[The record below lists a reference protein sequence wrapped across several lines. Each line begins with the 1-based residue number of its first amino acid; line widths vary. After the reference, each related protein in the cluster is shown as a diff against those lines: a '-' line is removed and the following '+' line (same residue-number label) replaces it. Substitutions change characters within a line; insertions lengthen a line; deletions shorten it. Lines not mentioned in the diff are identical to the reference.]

1 MFLIILSKYKDK
13 YLGIAIIFI
22 ISQNLASFY
31 LFIVF
36 FIPRCLIS
44 LLFISLHVYIQIKK
58 KDFFVDKI
66 RLTFN
71 IYSMKHLLEFAQ
83 YAPRKF
89 DPAKIEV
96 IGKFEKGKLV
106 EELFKTTAGTI
117 SEIGRK
123 SILLTNKWYEP
134 FGYKF
139 DLDSVKKDLSA
150 DGVVISNEHLMK
162 MANNRTVFYHICKS
176 EKISNSADFLVF
188 MLDPLNLQKYYHWT
202 GTGFREVHDILKN
215 ASNKG
220 EAGEKAAFGFY
231 KWLMKQNGKTINI
244 LPPTLRED
252 IAGIDG
258 KFYLD
263 GELKTIQV
271 KPYETFV
278 IEGRIG
284 KATCNGSLSMN
295 TDILILYKSRGMKA
309 VKDKAYSMPD
319 FSFIISEAPVVI
331 EKNQFIL
338 TNWQAKGE
346 KVV

>member
-1 MFLIILSKYKDK
+1 
-13 YLGIAIIFI
+13 
-22 ISQNLASFY
+22 
-31 LFIVF
+31 
-36 FIPRCLIS
+36 
-44 LLFISLHVYIQIKK
+44 
-58 KDFFVDKI
+58 
-66 RLTFN
+66 
-71 IYSMKHLLEFAQ
+71 MKHLLEFAQ
-83 YAPRKF
+83 YAPAARKF

-123 SILLTNKWYEP
+123 IILMTNEWYAP

-139 DLDSVKKDLSA
+139 DLDRVKKDLSA

-176 EKISNSADFLVF
+176 EKISNSANFLVF
-188 MLDPLNLQKYYHWT
+188 MLDPLNLKKYYHWT
-202 GTGFREVHDILKN
+202 GAGFRDVHNILKN

-231 KWLMKQNGKTINI
+231 KWLMKENGKFISI

-271 KPYETFV
+271 KPYEAFV
-278 IEGRIG
+278 IEGGIG

-295 TDILILYKSRGMKA
+295 TDILILYKGRGMKA
-309 VKDKAYSMPD
+309 VKDKGYSMPD
-319 FSFIISEAPVVI
+319 FSFVISESPVKI

-338 TNWQAKGE
+338 TSWQAKGE
-346 KVV
+346 KVA